1 MKGQRVLAL
10 SLAVSRGNFM
20 SSAYVTPFSR
30 RNYISDNTRL
40 FMSTFPDPER
50 MRQIMEEEAKNPQNM
65 KATANML
72 KNLKPNDIDAMLRE
86 MDSMPAEQK
95 KQLEAMGMNPN
106 IMRQTME
113 MMKSNPEMAKSMANM
128 MESMSPEELLE
139 KSRQAQTNFASV
151 PLGSTPSKSSSGSG
165 IVEAEIV
172 QEKEQEEEDDDD
184 SDPIPPP
191 SAEILDTLYKTAE
204 LMSVPPDGKVTLSG
218 FSTIPPVSLLI
229 GDDPENDVSRKE
241 LAECWADA
249 SMGAS
254 RVDRAGFE
262 RMWVEVQEYFYQPIL
277 EKARER
283 SVDKAKKKR
292 GGTEKTGMSDVVSK
306 TASPTS
312 TTTNKSPTPST
323 AYQRVGDDIS
333 PEQLEKQVKNMSDS
347 DMTMMLEQMKNMTP
361 EQEARMRAMGVDPSM
376 MKKTASIMSGNL
388 LLKNAAK
395 MMMKNM
401 SAEDMKKASQQAQEQ
416 MSKMS
421 PDDIQKAMDE
431 FEKRNK

>member
-1 MKGQRVLAL
+1 MKRKHVLAI
-10 SLAVSRGNFM
+10 SLVIAKRSFTAF
-20 SSAYVTPFSR
+20 AYVTPFLKGNTLSR
-30 RNYISDNTRL
+30 SSIRC
-40 FMSTFPDPER
+40 FMSSTPTPDPER

-72 KNLKPNDIDAMLRE
+72 KNLKPNDIDTMLRE
-86 MDSMPAEQK
+86 MDNMPAQQK

-113 MMKSNPEMAKSMANM
+113 MMKANPEMAKSMANM

-139 KSRQAQTNFASV
+139 KSRQAQATFSSV
-151 PLGSTPSKSSSGSG
+151 PLDSTPPSTSSSASG
-165 IVEAEIV
+165 VVEAEIV
-172 QEKEQEEEDDDD
+172 KSKEDDDEEEEDDG
-184 SDPIPPP
+184 DPIPPP

-204 LMSVPPDGKVTLSG
+204 LMSVPPEGKVTLNG
-218 FSTIPPVSLLI
+218 FSTIPPISLLI
-229 GDDPENDVSRKE
+229 GDDPENDVSKKE

-262 RMWVEVQEYFYQPIL
+262 RMWVEVQEYFYQPL
-277 EKARER
+277 LDKARER
-283 SVDKAKKKR
+283 SVERTKKKR
-292 GGTEKTGMSDVVSK
+292 GGSETPIKSDAVSSS
-306 TASPTS
+306 AATS
-312 TTTNKSPTPST
+312 NSRTPPAT
-323 AYQRVGDDIS
+323 YQRVGEEIS

-376 MKKTASIMSGNL
+376 MKKTAGIMSGNP

-421 PDDIQKAMDE
+421 PEDIQKAMNE